1 MIKKN
6 KVVYLHRK
14 KTDGT
19 IFYVG
24 MGNPDRPYQK
34 KDKARSIV
42 WHRVVKKYGYYIE
55 VIVKN
60 LTKQEAFDIEVDLI
74 KKFGRK
80 DKSLG
85 NLVNLTDGGEGGG
98 GDWNRE
104 TCYNIDTGKVYNS
117 IKEAAIDLKIPYTTI
132 TSQLNGQSSL
142 KENNPIRTLNNAYP
156 EDALPK
162 NTVYLEELIDFDTA
176 YTDNLH
182 NLDDEETDLLKVFD
196 SLDSNSHKF
205 IEMSYD
211 MSTRNIGKA
220 LGINYCYVHRQ
231 THKALKTL
239 LKKDYHL
246 YNNKN
251 LKHFK
256 YTTLSLPFH
265 DSQANEKPRI

>member
-74 KKFGRK
+74 ELIGRR
-80 DKSLG
+80 DKGLG
-85 NLVNLTDGGEGGG
+85 SLVNLTDGGDVG
-98 GDWNRE
+98 GDGCE
-104 TCYNIDTGKVYNS
+104 GFPAYNIDTGMVYKN
-117 IKEAAIDLKIPYTTI
+117 IKEAGVDIKQPVQRII
-132 TSQLNGQSSL
+132 NELNGWQKL
-142 KENNPIRTLNNAYP
+142 KKGNPIRTFANPYP

-162 NTVYLEELIDFDTA
+162 NTVYLEELINFNPV
-176 YTDNLH
+176 YVDNLY
-182 NLDDEETDLLKVFD
+182 NLDDKETDILNNFD
-196 SLDSNSHKF
+196 ALDYDSQRL
-205 IEMSYD
+205 IEMSYY
-211 MSTRNIGKA
+211 MSTRGIAKE
-220 LGINYCYVHRQ
+220 LGINYGYVHKY

-256 YTTLSLPFH
+256 STT
-265 DSQANEKPRI
+265 

>member
-6 KVVYLHRK
+6 KVVYLHRR

-24 MGNPDRPYQK
+24 MGNQDRPYQK
-34 KDKARSIV
+34 APTARSIV

-60 LTKQEAFDIEVDLI
+60 LTKQEAFDIEADLI
-74 KKFGRK
+74 ELIGRR
-80 DKSLG
+80 DKNKG
-85 NLVNLTDGGEGGG
+85 TLVNLSNGGEGSNGNG
-98 GDWNRE
+98 VS
-104 TCYNIDTGKVYNS
+104 CYNIETGKVYSS
-117 IKEAAIDLKIPYTTI
+117 IGDAAIDLNIHPQKII
-132 TSQLNGQSSL
+132 NQLNGHL
-142 KENNPIRTLNNAYP
+142 DININNPIRLLNNPYP

-162 NTVYLEELIDFDTA
+162 NTIYLEELIDFNPA
-176 YTDNLH
+176 NTDNLH
-182 NLDDEETDLLKVFD
+182 NLDDEETDLLKAFD
-196 SLDSNSHKF
+196 SLDSNSQKF
-205 IEMSYD
+205 IEMSYN

-220 LGINYCYVHRQ
+220 LDINYGYIHKYM
-231 THKALKTL
+231 HKALKTL

-256 YTTLSLPFH
+256 ST
-265 DSQANEKPRI
+265 I